1 MQNIPIDR
9 DYNLWVLLA
18 HTRQAMFRARQKEL
32 RQYNISARHAAVL
45 FAIESIGDETTP
57 AEISRWLFREQ
68 HSVFEVLR
76 RMEKQGLIRKTK
88 DLDRKNQ
95 VRVQLTE
102 KGREAH
108 NQSTERES
116 IHEIMSSLS
125 EEERHQLRSYLHR
138 LRNAALK
145 RLGIE
150 REITFPFSG

>member
-1 MQNIPIDR
+1 MKNIPVDR

-32 RQYNISARHAAVL
+32 REYNISARHAAVL

-102 KGREAH
+102 KGRE
-108 NQSTERES
+108 TYY
-116 IHEIMSSLS
+116 
-125 EEERHQLRSYLHR
+125 QL
-138 LRNAALK
+138 NFT
-145 RLGIE
+145 IN
-150 REITFPFSG
+150 